1 MTHFAHFARIFAHL
15 AEYRNTLMIE
25 AQEYG
30 WPLIRQMVRKGQLKC
45 LNGCFFL
52 ENLSIVNKYY

>member
-45 LNGCFFL
+45 LNGFFFWK
-52 ENLSIVNKYY
+52 IYQ